1 MTTWRL
7 WHALTHPPFNHPL
20 FWRTVMT
27 KEPEAAAPRR
37 WPSGQVTLAL
47 LMLFI
52 CSSAMFPRQITA
64 LALVFFAIV
73 PFVLLTFTFNGLIYG
88 LVWGVRIS
96 TTIAKA
102 YESTLFDVLSLSP
115 HGALGAT
122 WAMGTGCLYRNR
134 EFGDLNFPETWTIR
148 LFIVIFVSMAM
159 GTFSGARRA
168 NELALP
174 VMVYALV
181 LIATFYIDDIQSI
194 VLGSLMG
201 MLTPFYAHNRTDAR
215 LWTMGL
221 YLLIQVTTYLSAII
235 GGFVLLPAFYEY
247 IGLNSILGE
256 ITFPLLAFVVF
267 CGVRELAISI
277 LWRNLTERLNAD
289 PGELNLTI
297 SRRVS

>member
-7 WHALTHPPFNHPL
+7 WRALTHPPFTHPL
-20 FWRTVMT
+20 FWRTVLT
-27 KEPEAAAPRR
+27 KEPEVAPRR
-37 WPSGQVTLAL
+37 WSGGQVALAV

-52 CSSAMFPRQITA
+52 CSSAFFPRQITA
-64 LALVFFAIV
+64 LAVAFFAIV

-96 TTIAKA
+96 STIARA
-102 YESTLFDVLSLSP
+102 SESTIFDVLSLSP
-115 HGALGAT
+115 PGALGAA

-148 LFIVIFVSMAM
+148 LFIIIFVSMAM

-181 LIATFYIDDIQSI
+181 LIATFYLDDIQSI

-201 MLTPFYAHNRTDAR
+201 MLTPFYARNRLDAR

-221 YLLIQVTTYLSAII
+221 YLLIQVATYLSAII
-235 GGFVLLPAFYEY
+235 AGFVLLPALYEQ
-247 IGLNSILGE
+247 IGVDSILGE
-256 ITFPLLAFVVF
+256 ITFPVLGFVVF

-277 LWRNLTERLNAD
+277 LWRNLIERLNAD
-289 PGELNLTI
+289 SSELNLALDG
-297 SRRVS
+297 RVS